1 MMASSF
7 GFPRFYPNYRRNG
20 PSYRPKTP
28 PPPKPPNPYFP
39 KGSAYN
45 SFSSSCL
52 PFGRES
58 AEKVKG
64 CYSAKEQKKGNNK
77 KECIVTKENE
87 KDEDTPL
94 FNLFGIHL
102 YYDDILILMLLF
114 FLYKEDVKDPSLF
127 ISLILLLLS

>member
-1 MMASSF
+1 MMASPF

-20 PSYRPKTP
+20 PSYRPITP

-39 KGSAYN
+39 KGSSYN

-64 CYSAKEQKKGNNK
+64 CYSAKEQKKENNK
-77 KECIVTKENE
+77 KECVVTKESE
-87 KDEDTPL
+87 EDEDTPL